1 MRLIRSA
8 FGQGRDISVQSGNG
22 PTLMC
27 LDLTPLC
34 ALVAV
39 LCTVTQVVNC
49 LLNHLQARDHL
60 PQGRS
65 PQLKPGKTEKQDRSR
80 QQAREQNAFVR
91 QNRALMP

>member
-39 LCTVTQVVNC
+39 LCTVTQVGE
-49 LLNHLQARDHL
+49 AKE
-60 PQGRS
+60 S
-65 PQLKPGKTEKQDRSR
+65 KPSKQKRHSQQIQNPNDQFQSELGTGDQTGDVSR
-80 QQAREQNAFVR
+80 LESAG
-91 QNRALMP
+91 